1 MTNTNHTIKSVEIT
15 GAETSL
21 DIQRKALTLDGID
34 SVLREIS
41 MERVLTGESEDT
53 YSKVFF
59 SITTKSGN
67 SYNGR
72 IDVRN
77 EGTEQEIGGTELS
90 VRKHIQ
96 QHLDYVRKVDDREEE
111 VAYWEKVISQ
121 QA

>member
-1 MTNTNHTIKSVEIT
+1 MTSTNYTIKSVEIT

-59 SITTKSGN
+59 SITTMSGN
-67 SYNGR
+67 NYSGR

-96 QHLDYVRKVDDREEE
+96 QHLDYVRKTDGREEE
-111 VAYWEKVISQ
+111 VVFWEKVISQ
-121 QA
+121 